1 MRVHTTGLLYTA
13 TWTRCSMF
21 RVFSKQF
28 LNASQRRQS
37 VWKCK
42 NWDGTGVSRWKL
54 AAKSRRIVAPRRI
67 WIVERRRRGDG
78 QSLEKKKKKKRKEK
92 KLERRN
98 IFPSRIVWDI
108 KYKRKKKYIYIY
120 RKRGKK
126 SRSIDFESFQFYK

>member
-78 QSLEKKKKKKRKEK
+78 QSLEKKKEEEKKGKKIGEKKYFSFSNRLRYKVQKKKK
-92 KLERRN
+92 
-98 IFPSRIVWDI
+98 I
-108 KYKRKKKYIYIY
+108 YIYISK
-120 RKRGKK
+120 KREEK
-126 SRSIDFESFQFYK
+126 SIDRLRIVPIL